1 MASTLHLESLR
12 RPWAAWLAVLLVLFG
27 AFAPTLSHG
36 IGLAQAAGQ
45 WPADIC
51 VSPASMAV
59 ADNTL
64 ADSPDGRESVVSSQH
79 CPFCLLSTNGVGPPA
94 VVSPH
99 LTTSESGLDR
109 SVGRALLFDSLCV
122 WLALPRG
129 PPAIDCL

>member
-1 MASTLHLESLR
+1 MHLESLR
-12 RPWAAWLAVLLVLFG
+12 RPWAVWLAVLLVLFG

-64 ADSPDGRESVVSSQH
+64 ADSPDGRESAVSSPH
-79 CPFCLLSTNGVGPPA
+79 CPFCLLSTHGFGPPA
-94 VVSPH
+94 TASAHPFA
-99 LTTSESGLDR
+99 SESGLDR
-109 SVGRALLFDSLCV
+109 PVESALFFESRV
-122 WLALPRG
+122 AWLALPRG
-129 PPAIDCL
+129 PPAINCL